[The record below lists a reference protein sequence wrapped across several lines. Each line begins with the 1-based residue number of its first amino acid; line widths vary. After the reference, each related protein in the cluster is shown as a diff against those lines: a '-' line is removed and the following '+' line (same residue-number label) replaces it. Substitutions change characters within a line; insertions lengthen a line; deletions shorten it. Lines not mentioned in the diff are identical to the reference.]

1 MVGKEPVLAL
11 LGDALQPIVD
21 QLIHAGLDSAG
32 LFRSTD
38 QAALFAIVWT
48 KTFLGG
54 ILAEHGEA
62 WSGWFVLRMERDLYS
77 DVREAFT
84 IHDGEV
90 HEICGQTRKKQISEI
105 LEDANEN
112 WAWLPA
118 FGVEPAEGVEKR
130 IDVIDELLSNSD
142 SPCVQRVL
150 VTNSFLPAGIS
161 MENSFIMEVKKAT
174 VNTYR
179 LKEGPQSRAW
189 NLAWREGLTGF
200 VELNS
205 QLLDRLIDKERLC
218 WHAAASDERSLKIT
232 AALMAFFLAGKDFG
246 ETFEHLR
253 QQLQGVV
260 EAVIQEREVAE
271 EKMDMVEFFK
281 EIVIRE
287 LENSAFFLHD
297 RTKVPCR
304 NLQTIALLRDER
316 YVYIKREFLEK
327 IMKKNSEVPLRR
339 FVAELSDEGWI
350 KVTEGQ
356 RRRKELETV
365 IVVTTV
371 AGDTFRARYIGIRRS
386 FLHM

>member
-21 QLIHAGLDSAG
+21 RLIHTGLDSAG

-38 QAALFAIVWT
+38 QAIFYAIMWT
-48 KTFLGG
+48 KSFMAG

-77 DVREAFT
+77 GVREAFT
-84 IHDGEV
+84 IHDGEAC
-90 HEICGQTRKKQISEI
+90 EICIQTRKKRISEI

-112 WAWLPA
+112 WVWLPA
-118 FGVEPAEGVEKR
+118 FGVEAEGAEKR
-130 IDVIDELLSNSD
+130 IDVIDELLSNSNC
-142 SPCVQRVL
+142 PCVHRVL
-150 VTNSFLPAGIS
+150 VTDSFLPAGIS
-161 MENSFIMEVKKAT
+161 MEDSFIMEVKKERLD
-174 VNTYR
+174 TYR
-179 LKEGPQSRAW
+179 LREGPQIRIW
-189 NLAWREGLTGF
+189 NLTWRESLTEF
-200 VELNS
+200 VERNS
-205 QLLDRLIDKERLC
+205 KLVDHLIDKERLS
-218 WHAAASDERSLKIT
+218 WHAVASDERSLKIT

-246 ETFEHLR
+246 ETFEHFR

-304 NLQTIALLRDER
+304 NLQTIAILRDER

-327 IMKKNSEVPLRR
+327 IIKKHSEVPLRR
-339 FVAELSDEGWI
+339 FLAELSDEGWI